1 MIIYKFW
8 TTWHVVFLNSRARTS
23 ARARARARARVR
35 ARASA
40 RARVRARASA
50 RASARARVGAFDRK
64 SRFLQHC
71 MPRLIRPSLLSLL

>member
-23 ARARARARARVR
+23 ARARAR
-35 ARASA
+35 A